1 MPKRD
6 INGRFI
12 KEEEEFK
19 IIFTLPSLSKLIL
32 WVLLLF
38 LLSPWIMAIIRL
50 PIWKDIL
57 SKFEMLF
64 LIKGEEA
71 EQTKKNGIF
80 Y

>member
-1 MPKRD
+1 MEDLLRKKK
-6 INGRFI
+6 G
-12 KEEEEFK
+12 FK
-19 IIFTLPSLSKLIL
+19 ITFTLPSLTKLIL

-38 LLSPWIMAIIRL
+38 LLSSLIIAIIRL

-57 SKFEMLF
+57 AKFEMLF

-71 EQTKKNGIF
+71 EKEKKNGLF

>member
-6 INGRFI
+6 TNGRFI
-12 KEEEEFK
+12 KEEEGFK
-19 IIFTLPSLSKLIL
+19 ITFTLPSLSKLIL

-71 EQTKKNGIF
+71 EQTKKN
-80 Y
+80 

>member
-6 INGRFI
+6 TNGRFI
-12 KEEEEFK
+12 KGEEGFK
-19 IIFTLPSLSKLIL
+19 ITFTLPSLSRLIL
-32 WVLLLF
+32 WVLLLL
-38 LLSPWIMAIIRL
+38 LLSPWIIAIIRL

-71 EQTKKNGIF
+71 EQAKKNGLF